1 MDPAVRRLWLPLLGA
16 CLVFFAAWWALRVP
30 HATNGLRVELEVTTT
45 YADTW
50 SLFWDDVSYAYDASR
65 TCTAEVA
72 ADAVRQHITFA
83 LPPEV
88 TRVQGL
94 RIDPATAA
102 TEMLLH
108 AVVLHGPYRTVRLGP
123 DRIAELFAPTH
134 QLEPFSVDTLREAIR
149 LVAAG
154 DDPYLS
160 STRDIAS
167 ITGEAMDPVRPVVR
181 PFALA
186 TVAGALA
193 FLLIGLLLRPRHPGP
208 PGRTHAPAPPHARV
222 PARRKRLALLIGIA
236 SGALAVGLA
245 NAIHFKDRAVHVE
258 FDLVATHRD
267 NFQVFHAQK
276 PGAFKEGF
284 YVNTPLSGSP
294 RPQLVSFRMPADTA
308 YGYLRF
314 DPGNMQDS
322 LLIRS
327 MTLRCN
333 DERSTFSSAEL
344 FDLFGTNEQVRI
356 KEKTPRGLRL
366 VFSGN
371 DPFLFCDTDLRTRV
385 EDLQERSGNGPMP
398 LCIGLITGLFA
409 LLGAWRSP
417 SLDRAAHDARPVH
430 AVLAGTFI
438 LLLWLP
444 LLADWLP
451 IEPYLEDTEKRP
463 LAEKPLARMHSLQQF
478 PAKYTKYF
486 GDHFGF
492 RKLLF
497 RWNALFHTYVLRASP
512 LPDNVV
518 FGKDGH
524 LFLMRKGVVDQYRNL
539 PIFSENELQLICE
552 RLEKRRRWLAEQGIS
567 YYLTVAP
574 MASTIYPDKLP
585 DKYAPLPGRTSG
597 LDQLIAALHERTGV
611 SFIDM
616 RAPLRAAR
624 AVRDPYYTTDIHWNP
639 WGAFVGY
646 RTLMDRIARDHPAVG
661 PPCLPE
667 DYIVEPDTNDQG
679 DLALQMA
686 INDKLT
692 RVTYMMVPKQDF
704 RARDLAE
711 EELPASAFFKYRPV
725 FKQGPDPEAPKLLM
739 FRDSFAVYLIP
750 YLSEH
755 FSRSVYV
762 WSPVFIPDIVTRE
775 KPDIVVQE
783 LLEVFITDLSHD
795 KLREDL

>member
-16 CLVFFAAWWALRVP
+16 CLAFFGAWWALRVEP
-30 HATNGLRVELEVTTT
+30 AEPGLRVDLEVTTT
-45 YADTW
+45 YADTYT
-50 SLFWDDVSYAYDASR
+50 LFWDDVTYAYDAGR
-65 TCTAEVA
+65 MRTAEA
-72 ADAVRQHITFA
+72 HADAARQHLRFT

-102 TEMLLH
+102 TEQLLH
-108 AVVLHGPYRTVRLGP
+108 AVVLRGPYRTVRLGP

-134 QLEPFSVDTLREAIR
+134 QLKPFSVDTVRDAIR
-149 LVAAG
+149 LVATG

-160 STRDIAS
+160 TTRDIADL
-167 ITGEAMDPVRPVVR
+167 TAEAMDPVRPVIR

-186 TVAGALA
+186 AIAGALT
-193 FLLIGLLLRPRHPGP
+193 FLLLTLLLRPRRNERIH
-208 PGRTHAPAPPHARV
+208 RTDAPPPRPAV
-222 PARRKRLALLIGIA
+222 PARRKVLALLIAVAAGT
-236 SGALAVGLA
+236 LAMGLA
-245 NAIHFKDRAVHVE
+245 NGIHFKDRAVHVE

-267 NFQVFHAQK
+267 NFQVFHAAK

-284 YVNTPLSGSP
+284 YVNTSLSGSP

-308 YGYLRF
+308 YGFLRF

-322 LLIRS
+322 LLIRG

-333 DERSTFSSAEL
+333 DERTTFTSTEL

-356 KEKTPRGLRL
+356 KEKTAHGLRL

-371 DPFLFCDTDLRTRV
+371 DPFLYCDTDLRTRV
-385 EDLQERSGNGPMP
+385 EDLQERSGNGPLP
-398 LCIGLITGLFA
+398 LCIGLVTGLFA

-417 SLDRAAHDARPVH
+417 ALDHAARNARPTE
-430 AVLAGTFI
+430 AALAGAFV

-478 PAKYTKYF
+478 PAKYTRYY
-486 GDHFGF
+486 GDHFGY

-497 RWNALFHTYVLRASP
+497 RWNALFHTYVLRSSP
-512 LPDNVV
+512 MPDNVV

-585 DKYAPLPGRTSG
+585 DKYAPLPGRISG
-597 LDQLIAALHERTGV
+597 LDQLITALRERTGV

-616 RAPLRAAR
+616 RAPLREAR

-646 RTLMDRIARDHPAVG
+646 RTLMDRIAQDHPAVG
-661 PPCLPE
+661 APCLAE
-667 DYIVEPDTNDQG
+667 DYIVEADTNDQG
-679 DLALQMA
+679 DLALQLA

-795 KLREDL
+795 KVREDL

>member
-16 CLVFFAAWWALRVP
+16 CLAFFGVWWALRVQP
-30 HATNGLRVELEVTTT
+30 AGPGLRVDLEVTTT
-45 YADTW
+45 YED
-50 SLFWDDVSYAYDASR
+50 SYALFFDDITYTYDAGR
-65 TCTAEVA
+65 MLTATSA
-72 ADAVRQHITFA
+72 AQAGRQRLSFR
-83 LPPEV
+83 LPSAM

-102 TEMLLH
+102 TEQLLH
-108 AVVLHGPYRTVRLGP
+108 AVVLRGPYRTVRLGP

-134 QLEPFSVDTLREAIR
+134 QLKPFSVDTVRDAIR
-149 LVAAG
+149 LVATG

-160 STRDIAS
+160 TTRDIADL
-167 ITGEAMDPVRPVVR
+167 TAEAMDPVRPVIR

-186 TVAGALA
+186 AVAGALC
-193 FLLIGLLLRPRHPGP
+193 FLLLALLLRPR
-208 PGRTHAPAPPHARV
+208 RAPAAHGPAAPTVAAAV
-222 PARRKRLALLIGIA
+222 PLRRKLLALAVALG
-236 SGALAVGLA
+236 SGALMTGLT
-245 NAIHFKDRAVHVE
+245 NGIHFKDRAVHVE

-267 NFQVFHAQK
+267 NFQVFHAAK

-284 YVNTPLSGSP
+284 YVNTALSGSP
-294 RPQLVSFRMPADTA
+294 RPQLVSFRMPADTT
-308 YGYLRF
+308 YGFLRF

-322 LLIRS
+322 LLIRG

-333 DERSTFSSAEL
+333 DERTHYDVEEL

-371 DPFLFCDTDLRTRV
+371 DPFLYCDTDLRTRV
-385 EDLQERSGNGPMP
+385 EDLQERSGNGPLP
-398 LCIGLITGLFA
+398 LCIGLVTGLFA

-417 SLDRAAHDARPVH
+417 ALDQAARGARP
-430 AVLAGTFI
+430 AEAALAGAFV

-463 LAEKPLARMHSLQQF
+463 LAEKPLARMHSIQHF
-478 PAKYTKYF
+478 PGRYTKYY
-486 GDHFGF
+486 GDHFGY

-497 RWNALFHTYVLRASP
+497 RWNALFHTYALRSSP

-585 DKYAPLPGRTSG
+585 DKYAPLPGRTGG
-597 LDQLIAALHERTGV
+597 LDQLIAALRARTGV
-611 SFIDM
+611 QFIDM
-616 RAPLRAAR
+616 RAPLREAR
-624 AVRDPYYTTDIHWNP
+624 TVRDPYYTTDIHWNP

-646 RTLMDRIARDHPAVG
+646 RTLMERIRQDHPAVG
-661 PPCLPE
+661 APCLPE

-679 DLALQMA
+679 DLALQLA

-692 RVTYMMVPKQDF
+692 RVTYMMVPKDDF

-795 KLREDL
+795 KVREDL

>member
-16 CLVFFAAWWALRVP
+16 CLAFFGAWWALRVEP
-30 HATNGLRVELEVTTT
+30 APPGLRVDLEVTTT
-45 YADTW
+45 YADTYT
-50 SLFWDDVSYAYDASR
+50 LFWDDVTYVYDAGR
-65 TCTAEVA
+65 MRTAEA
-72 ADAVRQHITFA
+72 HADAARQHLRFT
-83 LPPEV
+83 LPPQV

-102 TEMLLH
+102 TEQLLH
-108 AVVLHGPYRTVRLGP
+108 AVVLRGPYRTVRLGP

-134 QLEPFSVDTLREAIR
+134 QLKPFSVDTVRDAIR
-149 LVAAG
+149 LVATG

-160 STRDIAS
+160 TTRDIADL
-167 ITGEAMDPVRPVVR
+167 TAEAMDPVRPVIR

-186 TVAGALA
+186 AVAGVLS
-193 FLLIGLLLRPRHPGP
+193 FLLLTLLLRPRRNERIH
-208 PGRTHAPAPPHARV
+208 RTDAPPPRPAV
-222 PARRKRLALLIGIA
+222 PARRKVLALLIAAAAGT
-236 SGALAVGLA
+236 LAMGLA
-245 NAIHFKDRAVHVE
+245 NGIHFKDRAVHVE

-267 NFQVFHAQK
+267 NFQVFHAAK

-284 YVNTPLSGSP
+284 YVNTSLSGSP
-294 RPQLVSFRMPADTA
+294 RPQLVSFRMPADTS
-308 YGYLRF
+308 YGFLRF

-322 LLIRS
+322 LLIRG

-333 DERSTFSSAEL
+333 DERTTFTSAEL

-356 KEKTPRGLRL
+356 KEKTERGLRL

-371 DPFLFCDTDLRTRV
+371 DPFLYCDTDLRSRV
-385 EDLQERSGNGPMP
+385 EDLQERSGNGPLP
-398 LCIGLITGLFA
+398 LCIGLVTGLFA

-417 SLDRAAHDARPVH
+417 ALDHAARNARPTE
-430 AVLAGTFI
+430 AALAGAFV

-463 LAEKPLARMHSLQQF
+463 LAEKPMARMHSLQQF
-478 PAKYTKYF
+478 PAKYTRYY
-486 GDHFGF
+486 GDHFGY

-497 RWNALFHTYVLRASP
+497 RWNALFHTYVLRSSP
-512 LPDNVV
+512 MPDNVV

-585 DKYAPLPGRTSG
+585 DKYAPLPGRISG
-597 LDQLIAALHERTGV
+597 LDQLITALRERTGV

-616 RAPLRAAR
+616 RAPLREAR

-661 PPCLPE
+661 APCLPE
-667 DYIVEPDTNDQG
+667 DYIVEADTNDQG
-679 DLALQMA
+679 DLALQLA

-795 KLREDL
+795 KVREDL

>member
-16 CLVFFAAWWALRVP
+16 CLAFFGAWWALRVEP
-30 HATNGLRVELEVTTT
+30 AAPGLRVDLEVTTT
-45 YADTW
+45 YADTYT
-50 SLFWDDVSYAYDASR
+50 LFWDDVTYAYDAGR
-65 TCTAEVA
+65 MRTAEA
-72 ADAVRQHITFA
+72 QADAARQHLRFT

-88 TRVQGL
+88 MRVQGL

-102 TEMLLH
+102 TEQLLH
-108 AVVLHGPYRTVRLGP
+108 AVVLRGPYRTVRLGP

-134 QLEPFSVDTLREAIR
+134 QLKPFSLDTVRDAIR
-149 LVAAG
+149 LVATG

-160 STRDIAS
+160 TTRDIADL
-167 ITGEAMDPVRPVVR
+167 TAEAMDPVRPVIR

-186 TVAGALA
+186 ALAGALT
-193 FLLIGLLLRPRHPGP
+193 FLLLTLLLRPRRGERMQ
-208 PGRTHAPAPPHARV
+208 RTDAPPRPAV
-222 PARRKRLALLIGIA
+222 PARRKLLALFIA
-236 SGALAVGLA
+236 AAAGTLAMGLA
-245 NAIHFKDRAVHVE
+245 NGIHFKDRAVHVE

-267 NFQVFHAQK
+267 NFQVFHAAK

-284 YVNTPLSGSP
+284 YVNTSLSGSP

-308 YGYLRF
+308 YGFLRF

-322 LLIRS
+322 LLIRGL
-327 MTLRCN
+327 TLRCN
-333 DERSTFSSAEL
+333 DERTTFTSEEL

-356 KEKTPRGLRL
+356 KERTERGLRL

-371 DPFLFCDTDLRTRV
+371 DPFLYCDTDLRTRV
-385 EDLQERSGNGPMP
+385 EDLQERSGNGPLP
-398 LCIGLITGLFA
+398 LCIGLVTGLFA

-417 SLDRAAHDARPVH
+417 ALDHAARNARPTE
-430 AVLAGTFI
+430 AALAGAFV

-478 PAKYTKYF
+478 PAKYTKYY
-486 GDHFGF
+486 GDHFGY

-497 RWNALFHTYVLRASP
+497 RWNALFHTYVLRSSP
-512 LPDNVV
+512 MPDNVV

-597 LDQLIAALHERTGV
+597 LDQLITALRERTGV

-616 RAPLRAAR
+616 RAPLREAR

-646 RTLMDRIARDHPAVG
+646 RTLMDRIAQDHPAVG
-661 PPCLPE
+661 SPCLPE
-667 DYIVEPDTNDQG
+667 DYIVEADTNDQG
-679 DLALQMA
+679 DLALQLA

-795 KLREDL
+795 KVREDL

>member
-16 CLVFFAAWWALRVP
+16 CLAFFGAWWALRVEP
-30 HATNGLRVELEVTTT
+30 AEPGLRVDLEVTTT
-45 YADTW
+45 YADTYT
-50 SLFWDDVSYAYDASR
+50 LFWDDVTYAYDAGR
-65 TCTAEVA
+65 MRTAEA
-72 ADAVRQHITFA
+72 HADAARQHLRFT

-102 TEMLLH
+102 TEQLLH
-108 AVVLHGPYRTVRLGP
+108 AVVLRGPYRTVRLGP

-134 QLEPFSVDTLREAIR
+134 QLKPFSVDTVRDAIR
-149 LVAAG
+149 LVATG

-160 STRDIAS
+160 TTRDIADL
-167 ITGEAMDPVRPVVR
+167 TAEAMDPVRPVIR

-186 TVAGALA
+186 AIAGALT
-193 FLLIGLLLRPRHPGP
+193 FLLLTLLLRPRRNERIH
-208 PGRTHAPAPPHARV
+208 RTDAPPPRPAV
-222 PARRKRLALLIGIA
+222 PARRKVLALLIAAAAGT
-236 SGALAVGLA
+236 LAMGLA
-245 NAIHFKDRAVHVE
+245 NGIHFKDRAVHVE

-267 NFQVFHAQK
+267 NFQVFHAAK

-284 YVNTPLSGSP
+284 YVNTSLSGSP

-308 YGYLRF
+308 YGFLRF

-322 LLIRS
+322 LLIRG

-333 DERSTFSSAEL
+333 DERTTFTSAEL

-356 KEKTPRGLRL
+356 KERTERGLRL

-371 DPFLFCDTDLRTRV
+371 DPFLYCDTDLRSRV
-385 EDLQERSGNGPMP
+385 EDLQERSGNGPLP
-398 LCIGLITGLFA
+398 LCIGLVTGLFA

-417 SLDRAAHDARPVH
+417 ALDHAARNARPTE
-430 AVLAGTFI
+430 AALAGAFV

-478 PAKYTKYF
+478 PAKYTRYY
-486 GDHFGF
+486 GDHFGY

-497 RWNALFHTYVLRASP
+497 RWNALFHTYVLRSSP
-512 LPDNVV
+512 MPDNVV

-597 LDQLIAALHERTGV
+597 LDQLITALRERTGV

-616 RAPLRAAR
+616 REPLREAR

-646 RTLMDRIARDHPAVG
+646 RTLMDRIAQDHPAVG
-661 PPCLPE
+661 APCLPD
-667 DYIVEPDTNDQG
+667 DYIVEADTNDQG
-679 DLALQMA
+679 DLALQLA

-692 RVTYMMVPKQDF
+692 RVTYMMVPKQDW

-795 KLREDL
+795 KVREDL